1 MRAPA
6 TQAALARWSACMS
19 RASLHYSTPLQ
30 AALDPRWSSA
40 GAFRPASTLA
50 AESQTASADLACR
63 GQAPLQQAFQNAEAQ
78 YQAEQLASHLT
89 AIQQSLSIVGDW
101 LRNASNAGVTL
112 AAPHPANAAISNGVT
127 GLAYFI
133 GPVTYTSL
141 GAGQRLDLWRS
152 HTADGNKVDVYP
164 INGGEA
170 QNWLYSN
177 TLSNGCRILAPNLN
191 QNYAVQDPSG
201 SLAYNAPVNIWYY
214 GVGNSVPTWYTVS
227 IGNASNYGSRY
238 YYIQNCRDW
247 LYLTANGVNGTQAIW
262 ALPQAGGQLASDQ
275 VWY

>member
-1 MRAPA
+1 
-6 TQAALARWSACMS
+6 
-19 RASLHYSTPLQ
+19 
-30 AALDPRWSSA
+30 
-40 GAFRPASTLA
+40 
-50 AESQTASADLACR
+50 
-63 GQAPLQQAFQNAEAQ
+63 
-78 YQAEQLASHLT
+78 
-89 AIQQSLSIVGDW
+89 
-101 LRNASNAGVTL
+101 
-112 AAPHPANAAISNGVT
+112 
-127 GLAYFI
+127 
-133 GPVTYTSL
+133 
-141 GAGQRLDLWRS
+141 
-152 HTADGNKVDVYP
+152 VDVYP